1 MTDINIP
8 ALKAAALAATPGPW
22 CCMEQLPKSYDDH
35 GYRLIAPAHRKSGK
49 WEVYGEKE
57 HMCDERGIPQWG
69 EDAAYIALA
78 NPATILALIE
88 RLERAEAVAEYAR
101 SREMPTTEKQVK
113 AAEMFFTAPMMAR
126 LEKLEAVAEAA
137 SPFASSNAGGLEARL
152 AQALAAL
159 EAP

>member
-1 MTDINIP
+1 M
-8 ALKAAALAATPGPW
+8 ASA
-22 CCMEQLPKSYDDH
+22 
-35 GYRLIAPAHRKSGK
+35 
-49 WEVYGEKE
+49 
-57 HMCDERGIPQWG
+57 
-69 EDAAYIALA
+69 DAAYIALA

-126 LEKLEAVAEAA
+126 LEKLEDLAKAA
-137 SPFASSNAGGLEARL
+137 RDLGLETVCIADPPCFNCRACRFHL
-152 AQALAAL
+152 ALAVL